1 MLRTF
6 DSVRTREARA
16 LQLWQILIG
25 LAHNR
30 QTITYKL
37 LSELLDYKG
46 AGVFAQLLDP
56 IMMYCKKNSLPP
68 LTVLVVNEATGMP
81 GAGLS
86 TIQDLNEDREK
97 VFRHDWYNVYPP
109 NEQDFREAVAN

>member
-1 MLRTF
+1 MTKTF
-6 DSVRTREARA
+6 DSIRTREARA
-16 LQLWQILIG
+16 MQLWQILIG

-30 QTITYKL
+30 QTITYKQLSAL
-37 LSELLDYKG
+37 LHYRG

-56 IMMYCKKNSLPP
+56 IMMYCKKNDLPP

-81 GAGLS
+81 GTGLC

-97 VFRHDWYNVYPP
+97 VFRHDWYGIYPP
-109 NEQDFREAVAN
+109 SEQEFREAIAS